1 MFCFSLQLL
10 SKRFSFEEELI
21 EIWSKMYV
29 GLHVNYTLFLSDF
42 NETWTFA
49 TDLRKILRYQII
61 WKSVQWEPSCLMWT
75 DRRPV
80 SPTDMTK
87 LIVTSRSFANASE
100 KWKMWSRGFRKY
112 SSAVARAKWRRSG
125 YNAIANLANAVS
137 ITRNFAYACWLFSA
151 TSVKTLRP
159 ISSIRWI
166 IFIMRVSKTQNLAWM
181 QLSRFIRNDCSMKFT
196 YVCVVRLS
204 GLMRVS
210 YAWHDFTL

>member
-1 MFCFSLQLL
+1 
-10 SKRFSFEEELI
+10 
-21 EIWSKMYV
+21 
-29 GLHVNYTLFLSDF
+29 
-42 NETWTFA
+42 
-49 TDLRKILRYQII
+49 
-61 WKSVQWEPSCLMWT
+61 MWT

-87 LIVTSRSFANASE
+87 LIVTFRSFANASE

-112 SSAVARAKWRRSG
+112 SSADVRASLGRSG
-125 YNAIANLANAVS
+125 YNAIANLANAVC
-137 ITRNFAYACWLFSA
+137 ITRTFAYACWLFSV

-166 IFIMRVSKTQNLAWM
+166 IMRVSKTQNLAWM
-181 QLSRFIRNDCSMKFT
+181 QLSRFSRNDCSMKFT
-196 YVCVVRLS
+196 YVCVVSLS